1 MGVTI
6 KNVEVERLADEVA
19 RMTGE
24 SKTQAIRVA
33 LQERRDR
40 LAMRVTPAARAA
52 QRRRFLVGE
61 IWADIPAH
69 LLDRPRDKAL
79 EDEILGYGADGV

>member
-24 SKTQAIRVA
+24 LSLIH
-33 LQERRDR
+33 
-40 LAMRVTPAARAA
+40 
-52 QRRRFLVGE
+52 
-61 IWADIPAH
+61 I
-69 LLDRPRDKAL
+69 
-79 EDEILGYGADGV
+79 

>member
-52 QRRRFLVGE
+52 QRRRFLESE
-61 IWADIPAH
+61 IWADIPPQ